1 MRTRTSGT
9 SSSAVFAPYS
19 ARISGM
25 RVREIEPPAVG
36 PVSQRFDL
44 ADARQPLLQ
53 QLVFKGQIGL
63 LRGNKLL

>member
-25 RVREIEPPAVG
+25 VWVNSNRRPYAAI
-36 PVSQRFDL
+36 SQRFDL
-44 ADARQPLLQ
+44 ADARQALLQ
-53 QLVFKGQIGL
+53 QVVFEGQIGL
-63 LRGNKLL
+63 LMAK